1 MFHGTKD
8 ESCAISWARA
18 TDDALTRA
26 GKDATLVEYKGA
38 GHYFYGPWTDSI
50 KRVDRFLEKHLGD

>member
-1 MFHGTKD
+1 
-8 ESCAISWARA
+8 
-18 TDDALTRA
+18 
-26 GKDATLVEYKGA
+26 LVEYKGA